1 MRNAKRASIA
11 AILAAAAIAGAQA
24 LEFGVDAIAG
34 NLQFP
39 WEDTAPIADPA
50 FPNDNYFW
58 GGSAWLRSPL
68 GDDAAIR
75 FSVDRDPV
83 LRNSA
88 SALVEFE
95 RGIAKISAGPYFGFL
110 NTEATPFSAG
120 ISATVRLQWPGVA
133 FLSMRSDG
141 ATAISLF
148 GEDSAP
154 QAHTEISAGFYVPHA
169 IVSAVVSAKRFNE
182 TLESG
187 TIIADSLMRY
197 AMEVEIFKK
206 NVPYTLFASIGYEQR
221 SKRFEA
227 ADAIDSLGA
236 VMIGVETAARIGPAL
251 KLTTGFDT
259 GVYVFGMDEL
269 ADQSPG
275 TKDLFFR
282 AGLGFSLDLAAL
294 PPRPPKIEK
303 PKAEKPAEEAPAEEA
318 PAAAEPEPEKAAK
331 KPADF
336 SKFTLDLGG
345 GYAYYGIVSLDIPGA
360 ELLELLLNSRLGA
373 RIGIG
378 YRILPVL
385 KLGLE
390 AGCDYF
396 GWPSD
401 MGYFNAINIPA
412 RAVAGVFL
420 GSTEIDAFGG
430 LSTLFVG
437 IGDLISP
444 AILGIEAGG
453 RVKLGIFYAEGS
465 YIFSLDPSVNGEAIG
480 IGITSSFFRIGTG
493 VSFKLK

>member
-1 MRNAKRASIA
+1 MSTAKRASIA
-11 AILAAAAIAGAQA
+11 ALLAAAALSGAAA
-24 LEFGVDAIAG
+24 LEFGVDAIAS

-39 WEDTAPIADPA
+39 WEDSSPIADTA

-83 LRNSA
+83 LRNSV

-95 RGIAKISAGPYFGFL
+95 RGVAKISAGPYFGFL

-148 GEDSAP
+148 GEDAAP

-169 IVSAVVSAKRFNE
+169 IISGVVSAKRFNE

-187 TIIADSLMRY
+187 DIIADSLTRY

-206 NVPYTLFASIGYEQR
+206 NVPYTLFASIGYEER
-221 SKRFEA
+221 SKRFET
-227 ADAIDSLGA
+227 ADKIDSLGA
-236 VMIGVETAARIGPAL
+236 IVVGVETAAKIGPAL

-259 GVYVFGMDEL
+259 GAFIFGFDEL
-269 ADQSPG
+269 AGRGPSS
-275 TKDLFFR
+275 KDLFFR

-303 PKAEKPAEEAPAEEA
+303 PKEAPAEEI
-318 PAAAEPEPEKAAK
+318 PATAEPEAVEPEPEKAPK

-336 SKFTLDLGG
+336 SRMTLDLGG

-373 RIGIG
+373 RIGVG

-385 KLGLE
+385 KLGIE

-401 MGYFNAINIPA
+401 LGYFNAINIPA
-412 RAVAGVFL
+412 RTVAGVFL
-420 GSTEIDAFGG
+420 GSAEIDAFGG
-430 LSTLFVG
+430 LSTFFLG
-437 IGDLISP
+437 IGDLFSP

-453 RVKLGIFYAEGS
+453 RVKLGVFYAEGS
-465 YIFSLDPSVNGEAIG
+465 YVFGLDSSVDGEALG
-480 IGITSSFFRIGTG
+480 IGMTSSFLRIGTG